1 MKLNSDGTLSLP
13 AMTLTAQQLDEL
25 LQELAKARARMQPPV
40 AESFDKPSPDDRA
53 TTMASPAMRM
63 FRTAGGEISLCVRHR
78 GFGWLVFMFEQS
90 EAREL
95 AAWLLSAAGP
105 ENLLS
110 EKLTGGDLH

>member
-1 MKLNSDGTLSLP
+1 MNLNTDGTLSLP
-13 AMTLTAQQLDEL
+13 AMTLSAHQLDEL
-25 LQELAKARARMQPPV
+25 LKELAKARAQMQPPV

-53 TTMASPAMRM
+53 ITTASPAMRM
-63 FRTAGGEISLCVRHR
+63 FRTGGGEVTLCMRHR
-78 GFGWLVFMFEQS
+78 GFGWLVFMFEQP

-105 ENLLS
+105 DDLLS